1 MLPLKKTKMKS
12 SQIYTGRSCGRERI
26 LLVESNSLP
35 MSYLNQSTSA
45 QESDSRGSLAA
56 TPISCFRE
64 SENRA
69 DRIIS
74 WARGLA
80 AIVLL
85 GLVGCETT
93 VSTSL
98 PQKSFSGEPVVLTA
112 GDVVKVSFPGEP
124 DFSQGQKIQTDGKI
138 NLPLVGQVTAAG
150 RTIAS
155 LQATL
160 EGLYHDQLQNPAV
173 VVTLDSS
180 VTPVILAGAVRKPAK
195 YLFDRPTTIFQAV
208 MEAGGPDEF
217 GTLAKV
223 NVIRVVGGQQRT
235 EVMDLRPI
243 SQGRAVR
250 PIYVQ
255 AGDVIVVG
263 ESRF

>member
-1 MLPLKKTKMKS
+1 MSHLNYPS
-12 SQIYTGRSCGRERI
+12 SQ
-26 LLVESNSLP
+26 P
-35 MSYLNQSTSA
+35 KP
-45 QESDSRGSLAA
+45 DSPEPLAAASFGSL
-56 TPISCFRE
+56 RE
-64 SENRA
+64 SGARIPR
-69 DRIIS
+69 DRIPS
-74 WARGLA
+74 WIHGLA
-80 AIVLL
+80 VVVVF
-85 GLVGCETT
+85 GLSACQTT
-93 VSTSL
+93 ISTSL
-98 PQKSFSGEPVVLTA
+98 PQKSFAGEPVVLTA
-112 GDVVKVSFPGEP
+112 GDVVRVSFPGEP
-124 DFSQGQKIQTDGKI
+124 DFSQAQKIQTDGKI

-155 LQATL
+155 LQSTL

-180 VTPVILAGAVRKPAK
+180 VTPVILAGAIRKPAK

-223 NVIRVVGGQQRT
+223 NVIRVVGGRQRT
-235 EVMDLRPI
+235 EVLDLRPI
-243 SQGRAVR
+243 TQGLAVR

-263 ESRF
+263 ESKF